1 MTDPAVRLDADARV
15 FMKLR
20 AVATP
25 NKRARKGTLGARAGS
40 STDPGSSTAPPLP
53 PPAADPPEGRGEVW
67 GLGSTR
73 VEFRAH
79 LASFVGFIAG
89 RDRDGDHR
97 LEDRKLI
104 NFQANLAEKIL
115 DMLSNGGQASPN
127 GELSEEFKK
136 IWLGE
141 FEWVRS
147 SEFIEFFKEKYE
159 AIEE

>member
-1 MTDPAVRLDADARV
+1 M
-15 FMKLR
+15 
-20 AVATP
+20 
-25 NKRARKGTLGARAGS
+25 
-40 STDPGSSTAPPLP
+40 
-53 PPAADPPEGRGEVW
+53 
-67 GLGSTR
+67 
-73 VEFRAH
+73 EFRAH

-115 DMLSNGGQASPN
+115 DMLANGGQASPN
-127 GELSEEFKK
+127 GEWSEEFKK
-136 IWLGE
+136 IWLAE

-147 SEFIEFFKEKYE
+147 SEFIEFFKEKYKE